1 MSPSEAGCPS
11 DPVAPEVT
19 AIAVALVALW
29 QAEERSGAGAGAAV
43 APTGDPPPWRM
54 AGRRW
59 ERPAGHRWS

>member
-1 MSPSEAGCPS
+1 MSPSEPAP
-11 DPVAPEVT
+11 PEVT

-29 QAEERSGAGAGAAV
+29 QVEELAGVEV
-43 APTGDPPPWRM
+43 APVAVPSPWRM